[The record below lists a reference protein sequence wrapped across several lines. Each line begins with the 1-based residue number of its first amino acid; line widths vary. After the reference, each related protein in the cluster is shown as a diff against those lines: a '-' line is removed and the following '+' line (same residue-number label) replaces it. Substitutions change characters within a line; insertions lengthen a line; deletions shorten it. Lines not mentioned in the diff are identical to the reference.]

1 MSKRKKMIIGTAI
14 LTLAV
19 VVGIGATT
27 VCGPKGSW
35 ARGFGPGFHG
45 MGCPPGLHG
54 EDIADFILWKMDR
67 HVKAL
72 NLNDTQKKEYEK
84 SKEEIRAGIAEAI
97 ERKKD
102 FHRIV
107 HEEMDKENPDL
118 NALAGLMKDRAQN
131 IPDMVSKPI
140 DLFLNFYTH
149 LDENQKAKVIEM
161 FRTRMGSGQGAPV
174 KP

>member
-1 MSKRKKMIIGTAI
+1 MSRRKKIIMGALI

-19 VVGIGATT
+19 VVGMGATIAY
-27 VCGPKGSW
+27 GPKGSW
-35 ARGFGPGFHG
+35 ARGFPPGFHG
-45 MGCPPGLHG
+45 MGCHPGPHG

-67 HVKAL
+67 HVKEL
-72 NLNDTQKKEYEK
+72 NLNDDQKKKYEK

-107 HEEMDKENPDL
+107 HEEMGKENPDI
-118 NALAGLMKDRAQN
+118 NALASLMKERAQN

-140 DLFLNFYTH
+140 DLFVNFYTL

-161 FRTRMGSGQGAPV
+161 FRARMGRS
-174 KP
+174 

>member
-1 MSKRKKMIIGTAI
+1 MSKRKKMIIGALI

-45 MGCPPGLHG
+45 MGCRPGPHG

-67 HVKAL
+67 HVKEL
-72 NLNDTQKKEYEK
+72 NLNDVQKKEYEK
-84 SKEEIRAGIAEAI
+84 SKEQIRAGIADAI

-102 FHRIV
+102 FHTIV
-107 HEEMDKENPDL
+107 HDEMDKENPDVS
-118 NALAGLMKDRAQN
+118 ALAGLMKDRAQN

-140 DLFLNFYTH
+140 DLFVNFYNL

-161 FRTRMGSGQGAPV
+161 FRARMGSVQQHYR
-174 KP
+174 